1 MSSLCHTALPKHTSF
16 TSPPFTVSLMHTLD
30 AMMFLQH
37 FQGHS
42 GLKAFGSCC
51 SNTLFLQITAQPIS
65 SPVTSY
71 SLCSSA
77 TFFQIPKQPTPSP
90 PSHNLWSHVTFLFFS
105 FWLCQGACGILVLQ
119 PGVEPAPLT
128 LKAWSEPLDHQG
140 SPSCYLFY
148 EAYPDQTN

>member
-16 TSPPFTVSLMHTLD
+16 TSPPFTVPLMHTQD
-30 AMMFLQH
+30 SMMFLQH

-51 SNTLFLQITAQPIS
+51 SNILFLQITAQPIS

-90 PSHNLWSHVTFLFFS
+90 PSHNLWSCYLSVFFFLAVPRGLWDLS
-105 FWLCQGACGILVLQ
+105 SPTWGRTCASYTESMEWTSGPPGKSLVL
-119 PGVEPAPLT
+119 PFLWGLP
-128 LKAWSEPLDHQG
+128 WS
-140 SPSCYLFY
+140 
-148 EAYPDQTN
+148 N